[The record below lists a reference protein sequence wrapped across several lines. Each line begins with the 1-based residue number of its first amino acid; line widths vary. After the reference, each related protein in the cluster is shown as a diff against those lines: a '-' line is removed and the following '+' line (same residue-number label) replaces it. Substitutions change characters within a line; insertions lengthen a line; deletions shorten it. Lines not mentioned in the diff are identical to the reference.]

1 MFRGRMNQIPGKYR
15 HSDAFNQ
22 IDNHRKSVILIKNA
36 GLIISAGPKILKRGQ
51 YAMLRCAWESFLSRM
66 LHSCHKEHQ
75 TIEKVGK
82 EANVLTRLKKFR
94 LLAGIA
100 GLSASLSFPVFAQD
114 IFSVSG
120 VHVDESAETAAA
132 ARDQALAIGQRKA
145 FEEVVA
151 RLTLPEDRAGIGS
164 PSQADINN
172 MVRDFGVSN
181 EKTSSVRYIADMT
194 VRFKET
200 ELRNYLRFRDIP
212 FAELQSKP
220 VIVVPVYH
228 SGGYTSLWDD
238 PNPWRD
244 IWSRNF
250 ASGGLVPVKAP
261 IGDLQDIGTVSAEQA
276 ENGAVERLNE
286 LARRY
291 GANVAVVASASVS
304 GETGSETVDVTATRY
319 DTGGAPQVFG
329 VTETTQS
336 GESLNDTLIRAA
348 KGVQDQLSAGW
359 KRANLINYGTG
370 GQLMVFIPIT
380 GLDDWARIE
389 DRIVGLPVV
398 RASRVVAMSRR
409 EVQISV
415 DYVGSIDQ
423 FRTALAQQN
432 LSLSQMGELW
442 FIQPAGSDRLQSL
455 SIGG

>member
-1 MFRGRMNQIPGKYR
+1 M
-15 HSDAFNQ
+15 
-22 IDNHRKSVILIKNA
+22 
-36 GLIISAGPKILKRGQ
+36 
-51 YAMLRCAWESFLSRM
+51 
-66 LHSCHKEHQ
+66 
-75 TIEKVGK
+75 
-82 EANVLTRLKKFR
+82 LTRLKSFR
-94 LLAGIA
+94 LLAGVV

-145 FEEVVA
+145 FDEVVA
-151 RLTLPEDRAGIGS
+151 RLTLPEDRRGLGT
-164 PSQADINN
+164 PNQNDINN

-194 VRFKET
+194 VRFKEN

-220 VIVVPVYH
+220 VIIVPVYH

-261 IGDLQDIGTVSAEQA
+261 IGDLQDIGIVSAEQA
-276 ENGAVERLNE
+276 ENGAIDRLNE
-286 LARRY
+286 LPRRY
-291 GANVAVVASASVS
+291 GANVAVVASATVR
-304 GETGSETVDVTATRY
+304 GETGAETVDVTATRY
-319 DTGGAPQVFG
+319 DAGGAPQIFG
-329 VTETTQS
+329 VTETTQP
-336 GESLNDTLIRAA
+336 GESLNETLVHAA
-348 KGVQDQLSAGW
+348 KGVQDQLSDGW

-380 GLDDWARIE
+380 GLDDWAKIEERI
-389 DRIVGLPVV
+389 IGSPVV
-398 RASRVVAMSRR
+398 RNSRVVAMSRR
-409 EVQISV
+409 EVQIAV
-415 DYVGSIDQ
+415 DYVGSTDQ
-423 FRTALAQQN
+423 LRTALAQQN
-432 LSLSQMGELW
+432 LSLSQMGDIW
-442 FIQPAGSDRLQSL
+442 FIQPAGSERLQDL

>member
-1 MFRGRMNQIPGKYR
+1 M
-15 HSDAFNQ
+15 
-22 IDNHRKSVILIKNA
+22 
-36 GLIISAGPKILKRGQ
+36 
-51 YAMLRCAWESFLSRM
+51 
-66 LHSCHKEHQ
+66 
-75 TIEKVGK
+75 
-82 EANVLTRLKKFR
+82 LTRLKSFR
-94 LLAGIA
+94 LLAGVV

-145 FEEVVA
+145 FDEVVA
-151 RLTLPEDRAGIGS
+151 RLTLPEDRRGLGT
-164 PSQADINN
+164 PNQNDINN

-194 VRFKET
+194 VRFKEN

-220 VIVVPVYH
+220 VIIVPVYH

-261 IGDLQDIGTVSAEQA
+261 IGDLQDIGIVSAEQA
-276 ENGAVERLNE
+276 ENGAIDRLNE

-291 GANVAVVASASVS
+291 GANVAVVASATVR
-304 GETGSETVDVTATRY
+304 GETGAETVDVTATRY
-319 DTGGAPQVFG
+319 DAGSAPQIFG
-329 VTETTQS
+329 VTETTQP
-336 GESLNDTLIRAA
+336 GESLNETLVRAA
-348 KGVQDQLSAGW
+348 KGVQDQLSDGW

-389 DRIVGLPVV
+389 ERIIDSPVV
-398 RASRVVAMSRR
+398 RNSRVVAMSRR
-409 EVQISV
+409 EVQIAV
-415 DYVGSIDQ
+415 DYVGSTDQ
-423 FRTALAQQN
+423 LRTALAQQN
-432 LSLSQMGELW
+432 LSLSQMGDIW
-442 FIQPAGSDRLQSL
+442 FIQPAGSERLQDL

>member
-1 MFRGRMNQIPGKYR
+1 M
-15 HSDAFNQ
+15 
-22 IDNHRKSVILIKNA
+22 
-36 GLIISAGPKILKRGQ
+36 
-51 YAMLRCAWESFLSRM
+51 
-66 LHSCHKEHQ
+66 
-75 TIEKVGK
+75 
-82 EANVLTRLKKFR
+82 LTRLKSFR
-94 LLAGIA
+94 LLAGVV

-145 FEEVVA
+145 FDEVVA
-151 RLTLPEDRAGIGS
+151 RLTLPEDRRSLGT
-164 PSQADINN
+164 PNQNDINN

-194 VRFKET
+194 VRFKEN

-220 VIVVPVYH
+220 VIIVPIYH

-261 IGDLQDIGTVSAEQA
+261 IGDLQDIGIVSAEQA
-276 ENGAVERLNE
+276 ENGAIDRLNE

-291 GANVAVVASASVS
+291 GANVAVVASATVR
-304 GETGSETVDVTATRY
+304 GETGAETVDVTATRY
-319 DTGGAPQVFG
+319 DAGGAPQIFG
-329 VTETTQS
+329 VTETTQP
-336 GESLNDTLIRAA
+336 GESLNETLVRAA
-348 KGVQDQLSAGW
+348 KGVQDQLSDGW

-389 DRIVGLPVV
+389 ERIIDSPVV
-398 RASRVVAMSRR
+398 RNSRVVAMSRR
-409 EVQISV
+409 EVQIAV
-415 DYVGSIDQ
+415 DYVGSTDQ
-423 FRTALAQQN
+423 LRTALAQQN
-432 LSLSQMGELW
+432 LSLSQMGDIW
-442 FIQPAGSDRLQSL
+442 FIQPAGSERLQDL

>member
-1 MFRGRMNQIPGKYR
+1 M
-15 HSDAFNQ
+15 
-22 IDNHRKSVILIKNA
+22 
-36 GLIISAGPKILKRGQ
+36 
-51 YAMLRCAWESFLSRM
+51 
-66 LHSCHKEHQ
+66 
-75 TIEKVGK
+75 
-82 EANVLTRLKKFR
+82 LTRLKSFR
-94 LLAGIA
+94 LLAGVV
-100 GLSASLSFPVFAQD
+100 GLSASLYFPVFAQD

-145 FEEVVA
+145 FDEVVA
-151 RLTLPEDRAGIGS
+151 RLTLPEDRRSLGT
-164 PSQADINN
+164 PNQNDINN

-194 VRFKET
+194 VRFKEN

-220 VIVVPVYH
+220 VIIVPVYH

-261 IGDLQDIGTVSAEQA
+261 IGDLQDIGIVSAEQA
-276 ENGAVERLNE
+276 ENGAIDRLNE

-291 GANVAVVASASVS
+291 GANVAVVASATVR
-304 GETGSETVDVTATRY
+304 GETGAETVDVTATRY
-319 DTGGAPQVFG
+319 DAGGAPQIFG
-329 VTETTQS
+329 VTETTQP
-336 GESLNDTLIRAA
+336 GESLNETLVRAA
-348 KGVQDQLSAGW
+348 KGVQDQLSDGW

-389 DRIVGLPVV
+389 ERIIDSPVV
-398 RASRVVAMSRR
+398 RNSRVVAMSRR
-409 EVQISV
+409 EVQIAV
-415 DYVGSIDQ
+415 DYVGSTDQ
-423 FRTALAQQN
+423 LRTALAQQN
-432 LSLSQMGELW
+432 LSLSQMGDIW
-442 FIQPAGSDRLQSL
+442 FIQPAGSERLQDL